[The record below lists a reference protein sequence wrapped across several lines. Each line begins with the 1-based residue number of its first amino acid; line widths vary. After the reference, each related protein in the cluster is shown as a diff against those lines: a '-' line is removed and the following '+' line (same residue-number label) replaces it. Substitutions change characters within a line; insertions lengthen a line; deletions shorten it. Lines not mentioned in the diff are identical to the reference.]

1 MSSSKILR
9 QLDDDVANGI
19 LPAELDFMFMA
30 MNPPSTLDMS
40 KLQYQSFYR
49 TFEYAASQFPEGF
62 NATEFLHPIIEASIS
77 NESPLEQMDKI
88 HALSEAKAEQALKP
102 QQ

>member
-1 MSSSKILR
+1 MSSSKALR
-9 QLDDDVANGI
+9 ELDDDVANGI

-30 MNPPSTLDMS
+30 LNPPSTLDMS

-49 TFEYAASQFPEGF
+49 SFEYAASQFPEGF
-62 NATEFLHPIIEASIS
+62 KATEFLHPIIEASIS
-77 NESPLEQMDKI
+77 NESPLDQMNAIHSKATTDKQEQ
-88 HALSEAKAEQALKP
+88 P

>member
-9 QLDDDVANGI
+9 QIDIDVANGI

-30 MNPPSTLDMS
+30 LNPPSTLDMS

-49 TFEYAASQFPEGF
+49 TFEYASSKFPEGF
-62 NATEFLHPIIEASIS
+62 KATEFLHPIIEASIS
-77 NESPLEQMDKI
+77 NESPLEQMEAI
-88 HALSEAKAEQALKP
+88 HAKAEQQAQP